1 MSAANIVKEMAA
13 EAQVSEVEIQYVY
26 SLQRRIVLINLSV
39 NLYSNPPTEK
49 YMKTLQEV
57 YKNRVNLRQAERNI
71 PREKSKR
78 IFDKFM
84 EGRKLNQTSLD
95 TEEFNLIRELV
106 KKDMKE
112 IIRSHRAKINTE
124 AEGGGESKN
133 NSETESLSDLREAR
147 DEVQEALIDAL
158 NSLEKIKQ
166 KEKENE
172 DLFDELNEAYQQA
185 EKGFLQAK
193 SRLDAILKQ
202 KKKKKGNKKKM
213 EKKERKAYDN
223 FYENQELRDDFK
235 ERVEWRT
242 SKRVELRAKEK
253 KFEKGIEKYRELLKE
268 LNMKIKEAE
277 KELDENFSYW
287 ARRVPLPY
295 KGDPPPVESIS
306 LMYNDIC
313 SICWR
318 SFRDR
323 TNGPVV
329 QLNCGHFF
337 HKKCIIRH
345 QNQFFGKNG
354 PKTEWSL
361 ACPVC
366 RTPFTGSYSDGV
378 NRLQILRF

>member
-133 NSETESLSDLREAR
+133 
-147 DEVQEALIDAL
+147 
-158 NSLEKIKQ
+158 
-166 KEKENE
+166 
-172 DLFDELNEAYQQA
+172 
-185 EKGFLQAK
+185 
-193 SRLDAILKQ
+193 
-202 KKKKKGNKKKM
+202 
-213 EKKERKAYDN
+213 
-223 FYENQELRDDFK
+223 
-235 ERVEWRT
+235 
-242 SKRVELRAKEK
+242 
-253 KFEKGIEKYRELLKE
+253 
-268 LNMKIKEAE
+268 
-277 KELDENFSYW
+277 
-287 ARRVPLPY
+287 
-295 KGDPPPVESIS
+295 
-306 LMYNDIC
+306 
-313 SICWR
+313 
-318 SFRDR
+318 
-323 TNGPVV
+323 
-329 QLNCGHFF
+329 
-337 HKKCIIRH
+337 
-345 QNQFFGKNG
+345 
-354 PKTEWSL
+354 
-361 ACPVC
+361 
-366 RTPFTGSYSDGV
+366 
-378 NRLQILRF
+378 